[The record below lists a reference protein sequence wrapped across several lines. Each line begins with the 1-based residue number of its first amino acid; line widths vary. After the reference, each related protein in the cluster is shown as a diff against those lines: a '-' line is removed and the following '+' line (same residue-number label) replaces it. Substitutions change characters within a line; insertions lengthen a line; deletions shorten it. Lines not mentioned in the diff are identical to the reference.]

1 MSEPMTEAEQAAREV
16 IWHRLDGHEWAK
28 SNYDGVA
35 REVVDELR
43 PIIAAEALRE
53 EAAALEEALVASAEP
68 TLFVV
73 PAHLWLRDRA
83 ALRTTTSEETR

>member
-43 PIIAAEALRE
+43 PIIAAETLRE
-53 EAAALEEALVASAEP
+53 EAAALEAGIGGGPDL
-68 TLFVV
+68 LVV